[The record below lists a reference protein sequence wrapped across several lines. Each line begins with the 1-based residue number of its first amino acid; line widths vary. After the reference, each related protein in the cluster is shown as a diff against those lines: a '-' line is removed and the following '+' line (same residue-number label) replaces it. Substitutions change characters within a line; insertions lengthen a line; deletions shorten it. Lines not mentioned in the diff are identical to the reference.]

1 MDETTDDIVKET
13 VDLFVQR
20 AYRKDMWVIYISII
34 IINILFLV
42 TAISGINTNWYKNL
56 KKSNA
61 SPILIGILWI
71 IATVLSY
78 GAIYMLWENL
88 DQNKYSKDITISLY
102 FLIGSLLAL
111 LWISIFLQD
120 YNLRMGFWI
129 SFILFCYQLW
139 VTIVVF
145 IYNKKAFIF
154 LIPNIIMY
162 LYLFYTMAHL
172 VTINDVLL

>member
-1 MDETTDDIVKET
+1 
-13 VDLFVQR
+13 
-20 AYRKDMWVIYISII
+20 
-34 IINILFLV
+34 
-42 TAISGINTNWYKNL
+42 
-56 KKSNA
+56 
-61 SPILIGILWI
+61 
-71 IATVLSY
+71 
-78 GAIYMLWENL
+78 MLWENL